1 MASPT
6 LWDANPLEH
15 FTSFVKSPAFVL
27 TSVRSVGDAPSP
39 ISDESAATYCFM
51 FGKFVHWLT
60 AEKKRFSQVDQRDLV
75 RFLNHCSEPGRRDLN
90 SKIRYRYLRLL
101 ERCYQHL
108 LVVPNP
114 AKHEILSVY
123 RMGSYSRDQG
133 MVTLNEHQLGE
144 FIAAL
149 PSTGIPSG
157 RRDASW
163 KRRRDRAMQLVMLL
177 GGLRVAEVIGLLLSE
192 VGKQVRFDGS
202 IDLEITP
209 EGKHNTSYEHTT
221 VLRSAGAAE
230 LQGWLVERANLVI
243 PGQLVFPADLHG
255 NRLNKATVYR
265 QVKATFQRAGIEVV
279 RSGGR
284 TLRNTFA
291 VTEFR
296 RDGATPTHLMEYLGL
311 ALERSTDEYSRI
323 AKGHK

>member
-6 LWDANPLEH
+6 LWDAHPLEH
-15 FTSFVKSPAFVL
+15 FTTFVKSPAFVL
-27 TSVRSVGDAPSP
+27 TSVRSVGDDPSP
-39 ISDESAATYCFM
+39 ISDESASIYCFM
-51 FGKFVHWLT
+51 FGKFVQWLT
-60 AEKKRFSQVDQRDLV
+60 AEKKRFSQVDQQDLV

-108 LVVPNP
+108 QAVPNP
-114 AKHEILSVY
+114 AQHEILSVY
-123 RMGSYSRDQG
+123 RTGSYAKDQG
-133 MVTLNEHQLGE
+133 MVTLTKRQLAD
-144 FIAAL
+144 FLAAL
-149 PSTGIPSG
+149 PSPGIPAG

-177 GGLRVAEVIGLLLSE
+177 GGLRVAEAIGLLLGE
-192 VGKQVRFDGS
+192 VGKQIHTDGS

-209 EGKHNTSYEHTT
+209 EGKHDTSYEHST
-221 VLRSAGAAE
+221 VLRSPGGVELHRWLDERAE
-230 LQGWLVERANLVI
+230 LAI
-243 PGQLVFPADLHG
+243 PGQLAFPADLQG

-265 QVKATFQRAGIEVV
+265 QVKATFARAGIKVD

-291 VTEFR
+291 VTEFV
-296 RDGATPTHLMEYLGL
+296 DGATTERVTEYMGL
-311 ALERSTDEYSRI
+311 ARERSTDEYSRL
-323 AKGHK
+323 AKGQK